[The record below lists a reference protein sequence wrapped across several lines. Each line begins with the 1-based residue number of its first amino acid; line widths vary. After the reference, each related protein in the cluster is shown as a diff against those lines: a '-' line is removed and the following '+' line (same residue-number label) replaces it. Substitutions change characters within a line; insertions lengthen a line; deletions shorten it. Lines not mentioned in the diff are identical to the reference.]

1 MARWSC
7 YNDVL
12 PFTAMV
18 ALESANVG
26 LNILFKAATLKGMSY
41 YIFIAYSYAVGTIL
55 FLPLSFIFPSRAVLP
70 RLKFHVVSRIFLLGL
85 IGFSAQICAYKGI
98 EYSSPTMAS
107 AVSNLTPA
115 ITFILAV
122 LSRLERVALRS
133 SSSQAKVLGTIAS
146 ISGALVVVL
155 YKGPKVFSS
164 PRGTSSSVL
173 LEWPL
178 ESPES
183 NWVIGGILLAVAYL
197 LFSFWYIIQ
206 AQVMV
211 IYPAEIIVAFLYNL
225 CGTIVSAPVCLIAE
239 PNLSSWRL
247 RPSVAVI
254 AVLYSGIF
262 QTVSSLV
269 VIWGLHLKGPVY
281 IVIFKPLSI
290 AIAAFMSAVFL
301 GDSLHSQIMKIY
313 PEEMIVTFIYNL
325 SLTILSVP
333 VCFLAESNMSSWRPT
348 PSIVAASI
356 LYSGLFALKFS
367 CGVHSWGV
375 RLKGPVYV
383 AIFKPLS
390 IVIAAIMSAFFLGD
404 ALYLGRPN
412 RVHKK

>member
-26 LNILFKAATLKGMSY
+26 VNILFKAATLKGMSY

-178 ESPES
+178 ESSES
-183 NWVIGGILLAVAYL
+183 NWAIGGILLAVAYL
-197 LFSFWYIIQ
+197 LFSFCYIIQ

-225 CGTIVSAPVCLIAE
+225 CGTIISAPVCLIAE

-262 QTVSSLV
+262 QTFYSLV

-301 GDSLHSQIMKIY
+301 GDSLH
-313 PEEMIVTFIYNL
+313 VG
-325 SLTILSVP
+325 
-333 VCFLAESNMSSWRPT
+333 
-348 PSIVAASI
+348 SIVGAVIISMGFYAVI
-356 LYSGLFALKFS
+356 WGKAKEEQRIHDDSGINSSEPSSSGK
-367 CGVHSWGV
+367 V
-375 RLKGPVYV
+375 
-383 AIFKPLS
+383 PLLQS
-390 IVIAAIMSAFFLGD
+390 
-404 ALYLGRPN
+404 
-412 RVHKK
+412 HKLEDT

>member
-133 SSSQAKVLGTIAS
+133 SSSQAKVLGTLAS

-183 NWVIGGILLAVAYL
+183 NWVVGGILLAVAYL

-206 AQVMV
+206 VKHVYFQGTLVLLENYLLAQVMV

-225 CGTIVSAPVCLIAE
+225 CGTIVSTPVCLIAE

-301 GDSLHSQIMKIY
+301 GDSLH
-313 PEEMIVTFIYNL
+313 VG
-325 SLTILSVP
+325 
-333 VCFLAESNMSSWRPT
+333 
-348 PSIVAASI
+348 SIVGAVIISMGFYAVI
-356 LYSGLFALKFS
+356 WGKAKEEQRIHDDSGINSLEPSSSGK
-367 CGVHSWGV
+367 V
-375 RLKGPVYV
+375 
-383 AIFKPLS
+383 PLLQS
-390 IVIAAIMSAFFLGD
+390 
-404 ALYLGRPN
+404 
-412 RVHKK
+412 HKLEDT